1 MNLKKLKKILLINWL
16 YFSKQLIEVEDVN
29 FLTGKNGAGKSTI
42 IDALQI
48 VCLGELN
55 TRNFNKAASADSK
68 RTLDGYLRAD
78 MDETAPVS
86 RRGKDFSSYIAC
98 EFWDEADNKPF
109 VQGIVFDCHS
119 DGSRQEKFFI
129 FSGKLPEDCFIR
141 NRQPMDIAELR
152 GYLKE
157 TYGTR
162 FTFYESQKQY
172 RTDMLAK
179 WNVHNE
185 QVCRMLKRAVSFQ
198 PIVDI
203 QQFITENICD
213 IPDKPDIEAM
223 QQNIRDYKRHE
234 EIAERQESKVKALR
248 EISELYQN
256 LQKTMDKLQQQD
268 FLVSWGQQEVLRQE
282 WEQETAR
289 KESCENDKKAVCT
302 EIEEIEKQ
310 LQEYRTEIE
319 KLNADLVQSDVYQK
333 ERQLSQEKM
342 RLEQENDTIEKELNQ
357 TLLNIRQELQNTE
370 KFIENCGTWEKTE
383 ELTAF
388 FQAAERLEDACRY
401 FSVWTIALFAE
412 PMKIFED
419 MQEAMRTFSAVLR
432 QTAYQM
438 ESILAE
444 KEGRQKEKETILENL
459 RKNIKDY
466 PKGLLSLKK
475 RLREHLEAETGQAVS
490 VEILADVLEI
500 TQGEEAWR
508 GTVEGYLHTQKFYLL
523 VPPQVYQKALDFYDE
538 IKWEYKGQ
546 SFGLVDIGK
555 LKEKERIHPVQ
566 NSLAEKVETENAL
579 ARTYI
584 DYILGRVVC
593 CDTVSELR
601 KYKIAITA
609 EGMLYQGYVAR
620 PLRKEQME
628 NAFIGQKAITLRI
641 QQIEA
646 ELKEVCEEIRELQPV
661 CRALEKKKDHEFLF
675 TEYFV
680 QTVILKEQNAY
691 LRHLEIRK
699 ALESISEELAA
710 LNFEWIEQVRRN
722 MQELQKQQ
730 KEAETRKEILLTEKG
745 KLENKIEEL
754 TMIVLPSRERE
765 VSEKI
770 IENEEKFSAEFREN
784 IGIPRYQ
791 QEFLRLKQ
799 HSSIMKNFRDS
810 LQRTLS
816 EKEET
821 RRKLFAKREEYVRS
835 YPPCAFQTMAESNEE
850 FAEEQKRLE
859 ENELPNYRE
868 KIRHAKESAME
879 QFQNDFL
886 AKLKSGIDQ
895 VKEQVKNLNKA
906 LKQAQFGTD
915 QYQFRVER
923 NSDYGAYYDMIM
935 APELMEGEGGLFADI
950 FQKKYGTLIEELFSR
965 IVTADDTQINARKQS
980 ELQQNIDRY
989 TDFRTYLKFDLETTD
1004 QNGHT
1009 QKLSQTLHT
1018 KSGGETQTPFYIAI
1032 LASFMQFYQVHNP
1045 SPMLSN
1051 TARLIIFDEAFNKMD
1066 SERIVESVRLLRKM
1080 GLQAIICA
1088 PPDKVEE
1095 IGGLAD
1101 RTLLV
1106 HKDKYKMMVLPY
1118 GKEIAR

>member
-1 MNLKKLKKILLINWL
+1 MKKLKKILLINWL
-16 YFSKQLIEVEDVN
+16 YFSKQLIEVEDIN

-55 TRNFNKAASADSK
+55 TRNFNKAASVDSK

-98 EFWDEADNKPF
+98 EFWDEVDNKPF

-129 FSGKLPEDCFIR
+129 FNGKLPEDCFIR

-162 FTFYESQKQY
+162 YTFYESQKQY

-185 QVCRMLKRAVSFQ
+185 QICRMLKRAVSFQ

-203 QQFITENICD
+203 QKFITENICD

-234 EIAERQESKVKALR
+234 EIAERQENKLKALQG
-248 EISELYQN
+248 ISELYQT
-256 LQKTMDKLQQQD
+256 LQKTMDKLQQQE
-268 FLVSWGQQEVLRQE
+268 FLVSWGQQEALRQE
-282 WEQETAR
+282 VEQETAK
-289 KESCENDKKAVCT
+289 KESCEKEQETVCC
-302 EIEEIEKQ
+302 EIEEIENR
-310 LQEYRTEIE
+310 LQAYGAEIE
-319 KLNADLVQSDVYQK
+319 KLNADLVQSDIYQK

-342 RLEQENDTIEKELNQ
+342 RLEQEDSRILKELEQ
-357 TLLNIRQELQNTE
+357 TLLKIRQELHNTE
-370 KFIENCGTWEKTE
+370 KFIQVCGKWEKAE
-383 ELTAF
+383 ELTEF
-388 FQAAERLEDACRY
+388 FHAADRLEAACNT
-401 FSVWTIALFAE
+401 FSVWTIALFSE
-412 PMKIFED
+412 PMEIFEK

-432 QTAYQM
+432 QTAYRM
-438 ESILAE
+438 EGILSE
-444 KEGRQKEKETILENL
+444 KEERKKEKETILENL

-466 PKGLLSLKK
+466 PKGLLSLKN
-475 RLREHLEAETGQAVS
+475 RLTEHLKAKTGQAVS

-500 TQGEEAWR
+500 THGEEAWR
-508 GTVEGYLHTQKFYLL
+508 GAVEGYLHTQKFYLL
-523 VPPQVYQKALDFYDE
+523 VPPQRYQEALDFYDQ
-538 IKWEYKGQ
+538 IKWEYKDK

-555 LKEKERIHPVQ
+555 LKEKEQIHPVQ
-566 NSLAEKVETENAL
+566 NSLAQKVETENAL
-579 ARTYI
+579 ARTYM

-593 CDTVSELR
+593 CDAVSELR
-601 KYKIAITA
+601 KYKIAMTA

-646 ELKEVCEEIRELQPV
+646 EWKKVCEEIQELKPV
-661 CRALEKKKDHEFLF
+661 CGELEKKKHQEFLF

-680 QTVILKEQNAY
+680 QTVIVKQQDAY

-699 ALESISEELAA
+699 EMESISEELAL
-710 LNFEWIEQVRRN
+710 LNFEWIEKVRRR
-722 MQELQKQQ
+722 MRDLQKQQ
-730 KEAETRKEILLTEKG
+730 KEAEARKETLFTEKG

-754 TMIVLPSRERE
+754 TMIRLPSRQRE
-765 VSEKI
+765 LSEKI
-770 IENEEKFSAEFREN
+770 RDNEERFSVEFREN

-791 QEFLRLKQ
+791 QEFLRLKA
-799 HSSIMKNFRDS
+799 HISIVKNFGDS
-810 LQRTLS
+810 LQRTYS
-816 EKEET
+816 EQT
-821 RRKLFAKREEYVRS
+821 TARNRLFAKREEYVRS
-835 YPPCAFQTMAESNEE
+835 FPPCSFKTTVMENEE
-850 FAEEQKRLE
+850 FDAEQKRLE
-859 ENELPNYRE
+859 ENELPKYRE
-868 KIRHAKESAME
+868 KIKHAKESAME

-906 LKQAQFGTD
+906 LKQAKFGTD

-923 NSDYGAYYDMIM
+923 NPDYGAYYDMIM

-1032 LASFMQFYQVHNP
+1032 LASFMQFYQVNNP
-1045 SPMLSN
+1045 SPVLSN
-1051 TARLIIFDEAFNKMD
+1051 TTRLVIFDEAFNKMD

-1080 GLQAIICA
+1080 KLQAIICA

-1095 IGGLAD
+1095 IGTLAD